1 MLDTVVLRIAY
12 PNFMVGNPNLFTP
25 ALKIADKI
33 SPFQFEYGRH
43 RFQKFIQNSTLQEKL
58 FGTYL
63 PRLTVYQRF
72 DDQKLTY
79 DLHIEFS
86 IPKLLFGNS
95 IQEYDDRDF
104 DRVISE
110 LKSRLAKMEI
120 RVFETVL
127 RKAVVAK
134 AHFGK
139 NIPLTAPLT
148 VQDAISTLYK
158 ADVGRNKDVN
168 VRHYGNNGQA
178 LYFYA
183 SYANIIFYDKL
194 KDIQTPRNKALD
206 KDKLKDEKL
215 LVSNLSK
222 EKKPEILRY
231 EIRFG
236 KQQSLDTFLSKVMG
250 EKIKSIPFEALFFSE
265 LWKKVL
271 LVSWSEIIKSPAS
284 QLAFKLERP
293 LEEVFDAMIIGLTS
307 KKRKQAHSLNT
318 ALASLGLYAL
328 INQYGTRKT
337 RDKIEKNWTGKS
349 WNRLSDKIKISATTL
364 RSIPP
369 SLAISEIQSAL
380 EKFQRYDFK
389 KD

>member
-1 MLDTVVLRIAY
+1 MLDTIVLRIAY

-25 ALKIADKI
+25 ALKIVDRI
-33 SPFQFEYGRH
+33 PDFDYGRN
-43 RFQKFIQNSTLQEKL
+43 RFQKFIQNSSLQDKKE
-58 FGTYL
+58 GIYL

-72 DDQKLTY
+72 DDLKPTY

-86 IPKLLFGNS
+86 IPKLLFSNS
-95 IQEYDDRDF
+95 VQEYDDTYF
-104 DRVISE
+104 DRVINE
-110 LKSRLAKMEI
+110 LKSRLSRMGIKI
-120 RVFETVL
+120 FETNL
-127 RKAVVAK
+127 RKAIVIK

-139 NIPLTAPLT
+139 NIPLTHPLS

-158 ADVGRNKDVN
+158 ADIGRNKN
-168 VRHYGNNGQA
+168 INIRHFENNGLA

-194 KDIQTPRNKALD
+194 KDIEASKARALD
-206 KDKLKDEKL
+206 KDKLKQEKL
-215 LVSNLSK
+215 LVSSLSK
-222 EKKPEILRY
+222 EKRPEILRY
-231 EIRFG
+231 EIRFT
-236 KQQSLDTFLSKVMG
+236 KQQSLDPFLSKVMG
-250 EKIKSIPFEALFFSE
+250 EQIKNISFEALFNSE
-265 LWKKVL
+265 LWKKAL
-271 LVSWSEIIKSPAS
+271 LVSWSDIIKSPAS

-293 LEEVFDAMIIGLTS
+293 LEEVFDAMITGLTT

-328 INQYGTRKT
+328 INQYGIRKT

-349 WNRLSDKIKISATTL
+349 WNRLSDKIKVSATTL

-380 EKFQRYDFK
+380 EKFERYDFK
-389 KD
+389 QD